1 MFQEESHPTKEL
13 QEIGDVFGIEK
24 QRKPNPLRDSLN
36 PFLTRGFNQTSS
48 ANQNSVVLEKMR
60 ADPGFNVLEI
70 NIRNMKEFIKTKK
83 VDEEVGSYIGFV
95 IDILQKECQQLFASD
110 QAKKSQLDYLQDK
123 LNDLTSK
130 YNLLKIKYS
139 QKKKEQETATKKY
152 KIFEENLVQ
161 YKDNPKELIWEFKR
175 LMMDNEIKSQEIGF
189 LKTMLQD
196 MKSPDPKKSKS

>member
-1 MFQEESHPTKEL
+1 ML
-13 QEIGDVFGIEK
+13 
-24 QRKPNPLRDSLN
+24 
-36 PFLTRGFNQTSS
+36 
-48 ANQNSVVLEKMR
+48 

-95 IDILQKECQQLFASD
+95 IDILQKECQQLFWSD

-139 QKKKEQETATKKY
+139 RKKKE
-152 KIFEENLVQ
+152 
-161 YKDNPKELIWEFKR
+161 
-175 LMMDNEIKSQEIGF
+175 
-189 LKTMLQD
+189 
-196 MKSPDPKKSKS
+196 